1 MSGYNCAKIL
11 AKKNQRIKGDRS
23 MLEDVIAVLNGS
35 PQMDP
40 ATYQYY
46 NKLLNQRTIIF
57 NQEVD
62 EEIVERVAIPLL
74 DFEKDSSN
82 DPVTLIIATVGG
94 SISDGFI
101 LCNIIDNYSKPL
113 DIIVLG
119 YAASMG
125 TIILAA
131 GAHNPNVTRKCYPFT
146 YALLH
151 AGSTAFSGEAL
162 SVQDTLEFN
171 KRIDEKVKQF
181 ITTHTNVSEKD
192 YEEHER
198 KQWFLDAEDMLKYGF
213 VDEIIGK
220 EEDEL
225 SGDTK

>member
-1 MSGYNCAKIL
+1 
-11 AKKNQRIKGDRS
+11 
-23 MLEDVIAVLNGS
+23 
-35 PQMDP
+35 MDP
-40 ATYQYY
+40 TTYQYFD
-46 NKLLNQRTIIF
+46 KLINHRTIIF

-74 DFEKDSSN
+74 DFEKDNSY
-82 DPVTLIIATVGG
+82 DPVNLIIATVGG

-101 LCNIIDNYSKPL
+101 LCNIIDTYKKPL
-113 DIIVLG
+113 NVIVLG

-131 GAHNPNVTRKCYPFT
+131 GAHNPNVVRKCYPFT

-151 AGSTAFSGEAL
+151 AGSTAFSGESL

-171 KRIDEKVKQF
+171 KKIDEKVKQF
-181 ITTHTNVSEKD
+181 ITTHTNISEKD

-198 KQWFLDAEDMLKYGF
+198 KQWFLDANDMLKYGF
-213 VDEIIGK
+213 VDFIIGR
-220 EEDEL
+220 EEDKPSE
-225 SGDTK
+225 DAE

>member
-1 MSGYNCAKIL
+1 
-11 AKKNQRIKGDRS
+11 
-23 MLEDVIAVLNGS
+23 MLEELTALLDVQSI
-35 PQMDP
+35 DP
-40 ATYQYY
+40 ATYQYFT
-46 NKLLNQRTIIF
+46 KLLDERTIIF

-62 EEIVERVAIPLL
+62 ERIVERVAIPLL
-74 DFEKDSSN
+74 DFEKDASA

-94 SISDGFI
+94 SISDGFV
-101 LCNIIDNYSKPL
+101 LCNIIDNYKKPL
-113 DIIVLG
+113 NVIILG

-125 TIILAA
+125 TIMLAA

-181 ITTHTNVSEKD
+181 IISHTKISED
-192 YEEHER
+192 EYTQHER
-198 KQWFLDAEDMLKYGF
+198 KQWFLDADDMLKYGF

-220 EEDEL
+220 EDDL
-225 SGDTK
+225 IAND